1 MERASYRDVVI
12 PRIRLRSCSA
22 LIAPTRILDQTR
34 PYLRQLSFDERDIQ
48 YSRAT
53 FMRSAEN
60 KGTHRLLAQAWI
72 PNGGSLKLRAYYDKP
87 DDDTAD
93 IGSQTLTAGSS
104 GLATATFDEV
114 FLDPAYPKKVL
125 PAGCALH
132 ISMEYDGTIY
142 DQVAGLE
149 IKEAPFD
156 DDASGSVAITPGAI
170 LGAEGLNLFTIPDPL
185 PKPLGGSQLSIWKPK
200 FPVPFDFSPL
210 GYVMFGLRLGSL
222 THVDD
227 KGLLDKDGW
236 KKTPRESAGKQFDRL
251 CSEQSEAI
259 ENVRSMGSSPDGSD
273 KSSSF
278 AHECTKE
285 IKIGGAAQVFAD
297 LAYDWDATECPR
309 SRSSMTTPR
318 SCSSRARA
326 RRATRPPSP
335 RRTPRPSSASCAS
348 TTPTPRATTPLR
360 VSSAISW
367 SPKSSSKYA
376 SFSMPCLQAYE
387 DRNSFDRETNSCVI
401 GTCLV
406 STASTAE
413 DLVKPDATRGL
424 MSLFF
429 EHRRDEAPVVLT
441 KYARIPVRGVTKLV
455 LSPIAF
461 DSTLESCVGAEKP
474 SYRVMAL
481 ARVEGLFS
489 KPFTLCELEHPVDF
503 VVSLTSSGTT
513 ATLLAST
520 IIPARTRPRA
530 VRGSL

>member
-1 MERASYRDVVI
+1 M
-12 PRIRLRSCSA
+12 PA
-22 LIAPTRILDQTR
+22 LAELDDNAAVMLVSGTR
-34 PYLRQLSFDERDIQ
+34 PQGDETTF
-48 YSRAT
+48 AT
-53 FMRSAEN
+53 AN
-60 KGTHRLLAQAWI
+60 
-72 PNGGSLKLRAYYDKP
+72 
-87 DDDTAD
+87 
-93 IGSQTLTAGSS
+93 SQTVIS
-104 GLATATFDEV
+104 
-114 FLDPAYPKKVL
+114 VL
-125 PAGCALH
+125 RL
-132 ISMEYDGTIY
+132 YD
-142 DQVAGLE
+142 
-149 IKEAPFD
+149 
-156 DDASGSVAITPGAI
+156 SN
-170 LGAEGLNLFTIPDPL
+170 AEGDNP
-185 PKPLGGSQLSIWKPK
+185 
-200 FPVPFDFSPL
+200 
-210 GYVMFGLRLGSL
+210 
-222 THVDD
+222 
-227 KGLLDKDGW
+227 
-236 KKTPRESAGKQFDRL
+236 
-251 CSEQSEAI
+251 
-259 ENVRSMGSSPDGSD
+259 
-273 KSSSF
+273 
-278 AHECTKE
+278 
-285 IKIGGAAQVFAD
+285 
-297 LAYDWDATECPR
+297 
-309 SRSSMTTPR
+309 
-318 SCSSRARA
+318 
-326 RRATRPPSP
+326 
-335 RRTPRPSSASCAS
+335 
-348 TTPTPRATTPLR
+348 PLR

-387 DRNSFDRETNSCVI
+387 DRNPFDCETNSCAI